1 MRAQYPNGAWPV
13 DSRRRVPNAAAPA
26 IGPAQYPVSWP
37 RTFVQPAQLAYVTND
52 DAMRDMIRSFLLA
65 HRLYG
70 LDAYEATALRAGWF
84 LLDAQMPAPQS
95 GWAQTYNGA
104 MEPIWGRKFEPPAIA
119 SRETVGVIETMLDLY
134 LYTGDPRYL
143 GSATAGLDWLEASR
157 LPAGDWARFY
167 EMGSNRPLYMT
178 RDYQLTYDDA
188 DLPQHYGFRGVWDVA
203 KVRRAHREIVEQGR
217 ERYLAGLAGGL
228 NGQARIRPAAASRQD
243 HVIEAIVEDLDPQGR
258 WIDDGMI
265 NSKTFIRNYGE
276 LARFLALNRPP
287 DGAPAR
293 AIAAIADPLGN
304 GLHAEVFGLGRP
316 QG

>member
-1 MRAQYPNGAWPV
+1 
-13 DSRRRVPNAAAPA
+13 
-26 IGPAQYPVSWP
+26 
-37 RTFVQPAQLAYVTND
+37 
-52 DAMRDMIRSFLLA
+52 
-65 HRLYG
+65 
-70 LDAYEATALRAGWF
+70 
-84 LLDAQMPAPQS
+84 
-95 GWAQTYNGA
+95 
-104 MEPIWGRKFEPPAIA
+104 
-119 SRETVGVIETMLDLY
+119 
-134 LYTGDPRYL
+134 
-143 GSATAGLDWLEASR
+143 LDWLEASR

-228 NGQARIRPAAASRQD
+228 NGHTRIRPAAASRQD